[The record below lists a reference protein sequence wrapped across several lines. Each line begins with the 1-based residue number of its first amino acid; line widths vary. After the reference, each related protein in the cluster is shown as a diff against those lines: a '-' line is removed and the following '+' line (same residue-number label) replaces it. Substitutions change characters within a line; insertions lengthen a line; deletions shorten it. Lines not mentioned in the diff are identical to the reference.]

1 MFERGEHAG
10 EAAELYALGQLSPQ
24 EREQFDRHV
33 RECAQCAA
41 RAGEAEATVLRLI
54 EADAANDATPLRA
67 PWRPARKRRYA
78 AWMTAVAAALVLALL
93 PWGWYFWGPRAAAPP
108 EQLAATAMLNGH
120 FLHAALVPAAAGAPR
135 AKVIYARDGGWYYV
149 LVDATPRT
157 LDVVL
162 IAAGTRTRVASVA
175 AGETTRGA
183 FVREGRRYDAIELDE
198 DGRKVASAKLI
209 YPR

>member
-41 RAGEAEATVLRLI
+41 RVGEAEATVLRLI
-54 EADAANDATPLRA
+54 EADAANGATPLRA
-67 PWRPARKRRYA
+67 PWRPAPKPRYA

-93 PWGWYFWGPRAAAPP
+93 PWGWYFWGPRAATPA

-120 FLHAALVPAAAGAPR
+120 FLHAALVPVDANAPH
-135 AKVIYARDGGWYYV
+135 AKVIYARDGGWFYV
-149 LVDATPRT
+149 LAGAAKDP

-162 IAAGTRTRVASVA
+162 ISNGTRTPVATIA
-175 AGETTRGA
+175 PGDLTRGA
-183 FVREGRRYDAIELDE
+183 FVRENRRYDAIELD
-198 DGRKVASAKLI
+198 DGATPVASAKLV
-209 YPR
+209 Y